1 MQEASHEKYWRRQCN
16 DNTKSVLSAC
26 HHSVEAVL
34 TAGPEP
40 PMEVVAAVVLTTL
53 FAGALAVIFG
63 VTALRNAR
71 TH

>member
-1 MQEASHEKYWRRQCN
+1 
-16 DNTKSVLSAC
+16 
-26 HHSVEAVL
+26 
-34 TAGPEP
+34 
-40 PMEVVAAVVLTTL
+40 MEVVAAVVLTTL

>member
-1 MQEASHEKYWRRQCN
+1 MGGADRRN
-16 DNTKSVLSAC
+16 RSLPV
-26 HHSVEAVL
+26 
-34 TAGPEP
+34 
-40 PMEVVAAVVLTTL
+40 EVVAAVVLTTL